1 MVRIH
6 PDPPTDARHR
16 IEMVFAVVVF
26 PPTGAIAQLGER
38 LLCKQ
43 EVTGSIPV
51 GSTSPCGRQV
61 LADGRFKSEGKA
73 ERRRV
78 PRCALASSGSQN
90 RLIFNNSG
98 KEGSSCGRARLL
110 HGCCRLQGHWVKLY
124 CIVHSVL
131 KRAGCAQALN
141 REALWRCDGG

>member
-1 MVRIH
+1 MVQIH
-6 PDPPTDARHR
+6 PDPPTSRR
-16 IEMVFAVVVF
+16 GCGI
-26 PPTGAIAQLGER
+26 GAIAQLGER

-78 PRCALASSGSQN
+78 LRCALASSGSQN

-98 KEGSSCGRARLL
+98 KEGSSCGVARLL
-110 HGCCRLQGHWVKLY
+110 YGGCRPQGHWVKLY

-141 REALWRCDGG
+141 REALWRSGLATGGRVIGSSE